1 MPAVIELELVRWRVG
16 TVTLAAPAGWDV
28 LVDVEPGTPLVAVE
42 PDRPGWRANLV
53 LTRTE
58 LEGLSFRDWQ
68 VGTDELLARTLPE
81 YRLLDLE
88 RLAVA
93 GRDGGRRLAH
103 HVTAEGVAVV
113 MEQWCVAVGAVG
125 WALTSTV
132 DVERHDLLTDVAA
145 ACAASLEI
153 EDGTR

>member
-1 MPAVIELELVRWRVG
+1 VVELELVRRRSG
-16 TVTLAAPAGWDV
+16 PATLLVPTGWDV

-42 PDRPGWRANLV
+42 PDRQSWRANVV

-68 VGTDELLARTLPE
+68 VGTDELLARTLHD

-88 RLAVA
+88 RLTVA

-103 HVTAEGVAVV
+103 HVTAKGVAVV
-113 MEQWCVAVGAVG
+113 LEQWCVAVGAVG

-153 EDGTR
+153 EDGAR